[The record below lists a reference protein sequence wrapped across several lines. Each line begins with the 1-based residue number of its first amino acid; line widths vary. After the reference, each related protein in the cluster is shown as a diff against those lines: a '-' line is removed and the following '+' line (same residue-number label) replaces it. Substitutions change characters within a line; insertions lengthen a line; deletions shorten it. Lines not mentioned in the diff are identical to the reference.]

1 MKTRKKIPAHIA
13 ERWQEDD
20 PICDICK
27 NTITKENYYDQSEI
41 NIDAKLGDFYPD
53 GGDCR
58 TGYRLDVCRECFEDK
73 LMPLIEEAFGVKF
86 AEYDVETYDGYYAN
100 NDDELL

>member
-41 NIDAKLGDFYPD
+41 NIDAKLGDS
-53 GGDCR
+53 
-58 TGYRLDVCRECFEDK
+58 
-73 LMPLIEEAFGVKF
+73 IS
-86 AEYDVETYDGYYAN
+86 
-100 NDDELL
+100 